1 MEERQG
7 FSLCA
12 DNGGKLHPALLYVQT
27 LGSAEMR
34 EKLLRWAEKKF
45 GVATELDEKTKVGV
59 R

>member
-34 EKLLRWAEKKF
+34 RIK
-45 GVATELDEKTKVGV
+45 
-59 R
+59 